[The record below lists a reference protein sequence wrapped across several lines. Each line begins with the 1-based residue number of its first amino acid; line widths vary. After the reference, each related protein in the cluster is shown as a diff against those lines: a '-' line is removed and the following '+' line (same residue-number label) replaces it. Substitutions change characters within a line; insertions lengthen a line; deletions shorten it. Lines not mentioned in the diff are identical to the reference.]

1 MNNMENT
8 AKYHNERIEESG
20 FCNAEKGKVVL
31 SKIKLFWL
39 SSMMLASVV
48 GGVITFNLEVLFV
61 FVVSTGISLC
71 LGHSLGMHRKLI
83 HQSYQC
89 PQWLEYM
96 FVHLGVI
103 VGLAGPIGMIKTHD
117 MRDWAQ
123 RQQKCHDYFGHKQP
137 MLIDA
142 FWQLFCDIK
151 LDEPPK
157 LLIEDRVKKDKLFNF
172 MESTWM
178 LPQLPWALLFFFIGG
193 IPWVIWGVCMRI
205 SVSVLGHWFIGYF
218 AHNKG
223 QRHWHIKD
231 AHIQGYNLRFAAIL
245 TMGESW
251 HNNHHAYPG
260 SAKLGI
266 KSGQSDLGWSVLMLL
281 KKLGLVWGLIL
292 PQDLPNRPELVNIEP
307 TSS

>member
-1 MNNMENT
+1 MSDSKHT
-8 AKYHNERIEESG
+8 GKYHNERIEDSAS
-20 FCNAEKGKVVL
+20 CNANDGKVVL
-31 SKIKLFWL
+31 SKTKLLWL
-39 SSMMLASVV
+39 GNMLLISII
-48 GGVITFNLEVLFV
+48 GGVLTFSFEALLV
-61 FVVSTGISLC
+61 FVISTGVSLC
-71 LGHSLGMHRKLI
+71 LGHSLGMHRRLI

-89 PQWLEYM
+89 PLWLEYV

-123 RQQKCHDYFGHKQP
+123 RQNECHDYFGHQQP

-142 FWQLFCDIK
+142 YWQLFCDIE
-151 LDEPPK
+151 LDKPPK
-157 LLIEDRVKKDKLFNF
+157 FLLEDRVKKDRVFNF

-178 LPQLPWALLFFFIGG
+178 LQQLPLALLFFLIGG
-193 IPWVIWGVCMRI
+193 IPWVIWGVCMRVSI
-205 SVSVLGHWFIGYF
+205 SILGHWFIGYF
-218 AHNKG
+218 AHNQG
-223 QRHWHIKD
+223 ERHWHVKD
-231 AHIQGYNLRFAAIL
+231 AHIQGHNVRFAAIL

-281 KKLGLVWGLIL
+281 QKLGLVWALVL
-292 PQDLPNRPELVNIEP
+292 PQDLPYRPELESIP
-307 TSS
+307 PK

>member
-1 MNNMENT
+1 MSDVKHIS
-8 AKYHNERIEESG
+8 KYHNERIDDSVSS
-20 FCNAEKGKVVL
+20 NANDGIVVL
-31 SKIKLFWL
+31 SKTKLFWL
-39 SSMMLASVV
+39 GSMLLLSVI
-48 GGVITFNLEVLFV
+48 GGVLTFSLEALSV
-61 FVVSTGISLC
+61 FVISTGASLC

-89 PQWLEYM
+89 PLWLEYF

-123 RQQKCHDYFGHKQP
+123 RQLKCHDYFGHKQS

-142 FWQLFCDIK
+142 YWQLFCDIQ

-157 LLIEDRVKKDKLFNF
+157 FLLEDRVKKDSFFNF
-172 MESTWM
+172 MERTWM
-178 LPQLPWALLFFFIGG
+178 LQQLPWALLFFSIGG
-193 IPWVIWGVCMRI
+193 LSWVIWGICMRV
-205 SVSVLGHWFIGYF
+205 SVSILGHWFIGYF
-218 AHNKG
+218 AHNQG
-223 QRHWHIKD
+223 ERHWHVKD
-231 AHIQGYNLRFAAIL
+231 AHVQGHNVRFAAIL

-266 KSGQSDLGWSVLMLL
+266 KSGQSDLGWSVLILL
-281 KKLGLVWGLIL
+281 KKLGLVWALVL
-292 PQDLPNRPELVNIEP
+292 PKDLPNRPELVNIEQ
-307 TSS
+307 S